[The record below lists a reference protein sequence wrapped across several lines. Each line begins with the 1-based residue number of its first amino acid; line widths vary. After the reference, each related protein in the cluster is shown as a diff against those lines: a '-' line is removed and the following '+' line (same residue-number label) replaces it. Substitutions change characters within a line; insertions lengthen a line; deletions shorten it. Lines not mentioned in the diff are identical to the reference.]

1 MVASAVTR
9 DHHKYPLAGLLNLF
23 VTYIVWGST
32 YLFIRLAVREGAGWG
47 PFWLGASR
55 VLAAA
60 PILFAFCWIRGVR
73 LKPTR
78 AELGIV
84 AATGVLMWVAGNGGV
99 NWAEQRVD
107 SGLAALIVGTMPI
120 WVALMESLIDRRP
133 PSLFLTLS
141 LVVGFA
147 GLVVLTYP
155 MLADGV
161 GSDFFGV
168 LAIVFAAFSW
178 GIGTIVI
185 NRRPVALDPVVIS
198 AWQQLAGGVGF
209 TAIALLVGEAMPRP
223 TPVAWGAWAY
233 LVVFGSLL
241 AYTSFVY
248 AIKLLP
254 ATVVMP
260 RHTASGPAPPMMSG
274 LIALTS
280 MMAIGPPSMML
291 TVPVRNSTTALY
303 PSRTIAGR
311 SIDRVS
317 STRQAGSR

>member
-9 DHHKYPLAGLLNLF
+9 DRQQYPLAGLLNLL
-23 VTYIVWGST
+23 VTYVVWGST

-55 VLAAA
+55 VLVAA
-60 PILFAFCWIRGVR
+60 PVLFAFCWVRGVR

-78 AELGIV
+78 TELGIV

-120 WVALMESLIDRRP
+120 WVALMESLIDRRQ
-133 PSLFLTLS
+133 PSLLLTTS
-141 LVVGFA
+141 LLVGFG

-155 MLADGV
+155 MLRDGV
-161 GSDFFGV
+161 SSDFFGV
-168 LAIVFAAFSW
+168 LAIVFASFSW
-178 GIGTIVI
+178 GVGTIVI
-185 NRRPVALDPVVIS
+185 SRRPLELDPIVVS

-209 TAIALLVGEAMPRP
+209 TAVALLVGEAAPRP
-223 TPVAWGAWAY
+223 TPEAWAAWAY

-248 AIKLLP
+248 AVKLLP
-254 ATVVMP
+254 ATVVMTYAYVNP
-260 RHTASGPAPPMMSG
+260 VIAVMLGWLILSEPITGYTLVGMVLIVGGVYGVFREKGRRTAP
-274 LIALTS
+274 TE
-280 MMAIGPPSMML
+280 
-291 TVPVRNSTTALY
+291 
-303 PSRTIAGR
+303 
-311 SIDRVS
+311 
-317 STRQAGSR
+317 

>member
-23 VTYIVWGST
+23 VTYVVWGST

-60 PILFAFCWIRGVR
+60 PILFAFCWFRGVR

-84 AATGVLMWVAGNGGV
+84 ASTGVLMWVAGNGGV

-133 PSLFLTLS
+133 PSLLLTLS
-141 LVVGFA
+141 LVVGFG

-155 MLADGV
+155 MLKDGV

-168 LAIVFAAFSW
+168 LAIVFASFSW
-178 GIGTIVI
+178 GIGSIVL

-254 ATVVMP
+254 ATVVMTYAYVNP
-260 RHTASGPAPPMMSG
+260 VIAVLLGWLILSEPITGYTVVGMVLIVCGVYGVFREKGKRTAHPE
-274 LIALTS
+274 
-280 MMAIGPPSMML
+280 
-291 TVPVRNSTTALY
+291 
-303 PSRTIAGR
+303 
-311 SIDRVS
+311 
-317 STRQAGSR
+317 